1 MIAVPTDIRLPR
13 RSKATRQMMSRA
25 CLLFLGVAAAS
36 TTLLILGVGPSW
48 IAFANLGIS
57 LAAAGIAAHPRWTGP
72 ALTAAKPWFPRRDRS
87 RANRRA
93 TFVSIAAPLLPRPTI
108 RRFKR
113 VARQSDMIHRRRADA
128 EARLRD
134 FGDQI
139 SAASMKT
146 SPTIRKLRDLI
157 AVLSI
162 QAVMADEAV
171 KMLAHEIA
179 ASIQDQLQDGKTI
192 ARGRRQSDDRWIDI
206 SPDEWRKLRLDA
218 SLAIAHHHASGET
231 AYSQLELAVSV
242 HHGEHCAQQ
251 TVLTP

>member
-1 MIAVPTDIRLPR
+1 M
-13 RSKATRQMMSRA
+13 
-25 CLLFLGVAAAS
+25 
-36 TTLLILGVGPSW
+36 
-48 IAFANLGIS
+48 
-57 LAAAGIAAHPRWTGP
+57 
-72 ALTAAKPWFPRRDRS
+72 
-87 RANRRA
+87 
-93 TFVSIAAPLLPRPTI
+93 
-108 RRFKR
+108 
-113 VARQSDMIHRRRADA
+113 
-128 EARLRD
+128 
-134 FGDQI
+134 
-139 SAASMKT
+139 
-146 SPTIRKLRDLI
+146 
-157 AVLSI
+157 LSI